1 MNLPRAGAPW
11 AYLLFG
17 TALAAAVIAP
27 VRAAGISTDPAFDKA
42 NAVKHVRLG
51 PAQTQPISY
60 KEFRCSYFT
69 GIMVKEWDEREIGDK
84 EISYVLAP
92 GAAKPA
98 CQKAILPGEHKL
110 PISNLIVYFLGY
122 AAGAIFLGDA
132 DGANDTI
139 GFYVFDPKTGRQRF
153 TDTIKLESKFAG
165 ISADGDTLR
174 LGYTRAVTGSCS
186 VVTEGA
192 DCWTKIAQQAG
203 FSGPSP
209 DCAAG
214 YREAGQKF
222 ADEVCRTQGGD
233 TKKCLADQLTRRAD
247 WDKTPS
253 VIAFDV
259 KTAIGPGDSVTITL
273 AGGPAL
279 CWPSD

>member
-1 MNLPRAGAPW
+1 VNFLRAGAPW

-17 TALAAAVIAP
+17 ATMAAIVVAP
-27 VRAAGISTDPAFDKA
+27 VRAAEISTDPAFDKA

-51 PAQTQPISY
+51 PAQTQPVSY
-60 KEFRCSYFT
+60 KEVRCSYFT
-69 GIMVKEWDEREIGDK
+69 GIMVKEWDEQEIGDK

-92 GAAKPA
+92 GAARPA

-110 PISNLIVYFLGY
+110 PIANLTVYFLGY
-122 AAGAIFLGDA
+122 AAGAIFLADA

-139 GFYVFDPKTGRQRF
+139 GFYVFDPKAGHQRF

-174 LGYTRAVTGSCS
+174 LGYTRALTGSCS
-186 VVTEGA
+186 VVIEGA

-203 FSGPSP
+203 FSGLSP

-233 TKKCLADQLTRRAD
+233 TKKCLADQLARRAE
-247 WDKTPS
+247 WDKAPS

-259 KTAIGPGDSVTITL
+259 KTAIGPGDTVTITPT
-273 AGGPAL
+273 GGPAL